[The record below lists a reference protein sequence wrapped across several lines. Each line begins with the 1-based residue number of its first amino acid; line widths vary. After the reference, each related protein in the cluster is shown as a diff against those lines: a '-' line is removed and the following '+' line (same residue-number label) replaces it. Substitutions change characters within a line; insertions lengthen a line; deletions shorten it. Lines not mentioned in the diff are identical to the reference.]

1 MGSGTRLERTRQG
14 PPTPGFSKIERV
26 FNPHMGTRGGP
37 GRYGGVP
44 RF

>member
-1 MGSGTRLERTRQG
+1 MGGGARLKETRQG
-14 PPTPGFSKIERV
+14 PSTPGFGKMERI
-26 FNPHMGTRGGP
+26 FNPYMGTHGGP